1 MREDFNLKDRVKKE
15 VYMNFSNLLL
25 EYCKKGRIKMEEKYG
40 YLGEGDKVY
49 LEKINFIYNECFCNK
64 EFDSARKVADIT
76 SYVCFHG
83 NNYIMPVLRLLL
95 EIENQSVRNKLF
107 KHFGEVLKKTEEFDK
122 EKNKLLII
130 NGWEGTTNQISR
142 RNYTA
147 LLEFK
152 RIVDYTITQKELD
165 YSVVPNIMI
174 EREIF
179 TNESKDFIAMT
190 IREEF

>member
-25 EYCKKGRIKMEEKYG
+25 EYCKKGRSKMKEKYG
-40 YLGEGDKVY
+40 YSGEEDKVY
-49 LEKINFIYNECFCNK
+49 FEKTNFIYNECFCYP
-64 EFDSARKVADIT
+64 EFNSARRIADIT
-76 SYVCFHG
+76 NYVCFHG
-83 NNYIMPVLRLLL
+83 NNYIMFVLRLLL
-95 EIENQSVRNKLF
+95 EIENQNVRNELF
-107 KHFGEVLKKTEEFDK
+107 KHFGEVLKETEEFDK

-130 NGWEGTTNQISR
+130 NGWEGTNNQISR

-165 YSVVPNIMI
+165 YSVTPNVMV

-179 TNESKDFIAMT
+179 TDDNKDFIAMT
-190 IREEF
+190 IREDF